1 MKHELLII
9 GAGAA
14 GITAAIT
21 AKDYGMDTAII
32 EANDRV
38 GKKILT
44 TGNGRCNITNKTID
58 ASLKKYQSLKSNGDV
73 HYNLAYHSSNK
84 DFFLPVL
91 RAFTVEDTIN
101 FFSMLGLPLTS
112 LEGGK
117 MYPMSLQ
124 ASSVLDILRLALEER
139 EIPVYSGNKV
149 VEIQPRKSGYS
160 VKSKDCPWI

>member
-84 DFFLPVL
+84 DFS
-91 RAFTVEDTIN
+91 ASVESFHCRRYN
-101 FFSMLGLPLTS
+101 
-112 LEGGK
+112 
-117 MYPMSLQ
+117 
-124 ASSVLDILRLALEER
+124 
-139 EIPVYSGNKV
+139 
-149 VEIQPRKSGYS
+149 
-160 VKSKDCPWI
+160 